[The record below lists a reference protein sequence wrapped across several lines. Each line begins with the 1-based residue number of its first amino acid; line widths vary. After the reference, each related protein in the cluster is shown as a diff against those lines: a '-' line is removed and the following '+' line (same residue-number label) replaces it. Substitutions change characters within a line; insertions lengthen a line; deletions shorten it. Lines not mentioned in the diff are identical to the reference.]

1 MKDIAQVYYNNFG
14 VAFYWRRG
22 GELLTDRVQVVFK
35 ETGFYLT
42 EAQLRDFSDVING
55 SCPDEGCEGCG
66 MKMQCHKFLLKT
78 PIAEID
84 LAVTFNEY
92 LQIKDLVSGALFNID
107 LMGYLNDVCKN

>member
-1 MKDIAQVYYNNFG
+1 
-14 VAFYWRRG
+14 
-22 GELLTDRVQVVFK
+22 VVFK
-35 ETGFYLT
+35 ETGFCLT
-42 EAQLRDFSDVING
+42 KHQLREFAETINS
-55 SCPDEGCEGCG
+55 SCPEDACEGCG

-84 LAVTFNEY
+84 LAVTFNDY